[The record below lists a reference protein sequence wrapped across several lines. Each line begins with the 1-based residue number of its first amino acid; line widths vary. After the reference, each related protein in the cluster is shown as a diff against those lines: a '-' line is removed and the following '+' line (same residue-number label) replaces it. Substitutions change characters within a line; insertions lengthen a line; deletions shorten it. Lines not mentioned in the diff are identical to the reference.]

1 MTPMCGPHGDP
12 LIGHEEVSHTNGLY
26 IGIFYIFLFIIMGV
40 PQAMCLYAICHKKHL
55 QYSCYKLMLMV
66 SVLDMFN
73 LTEGSLVCGLLSIFN
88 LSHCN
93 SPIVLIFGKMIMGK
107 PTLGILDSVTIK
119 LQTLVSWMIYC
130 FTSIILALN
139 RVLEFVSRPLS
150 WAYGLTMA
158 LTVPRPFYY
167 YVPAKGQLSF
177 LQINEAG
184 TELEENKNHI
194 VNNSVKGL
202 SIAVA
207 YVIMLIAIRV
217 KLKNSGMALSKM
229 EVRLSI
235 QAFFVGLMSV
245 SSIVYCLFGY
255 LPIGNFSLIGPVGM
269 VCWLS
274 THGVSGY
281 IYLIMNK
288 SLRETSFGL
297 FCKKS
302 KLLKSK
308 QMVLFTTSVNTVER
322 LSSRGFCRIK

>member
-12 LIGHEEVSHTNGLY
+12 LIGHEEVPYTSRGLY

-139 RVLEFVSRPLS
+139 RVLEFVSRPLCDFLFKGYRTWLWMVPA

-202 SIAVA
+202 SIGLS
-207 YVIMLIAIRV
+207 YVIMLVAIRV
-217 KLKNSGMALSKM
+217 KLKSSGMALSKM
-229 EVRLSI
+229 EVRVW
-235 QAFFVGLMSV
+235 FD
-245 SSIVYCLFGY
+245 
-255 LPIGNFSLIGPVGM
+255 LIWP
-269 VCWLS
+269 S
-274 THGVSGY
+274 
-281 IYLIMNK
+281 
-288 SLRETSFGL
+288 
-297 FCKKS
+297 
-302 KLLKSK
+302 
-308 QMVLFTTSVNTVER
+308 
-322 LSSRGFCRIK
+322 